1 MTTLDRDVETD
12 AEASRRKLILKAHVL
27 EGHELRIRPAPVE
40 RQWMDATGERFAYRC
55 LPLTIAN
62 THGWELLTPA
72 AFSATW
78 NGESGKEAIRIRS
91 RHASATSPAVS
102 HFGHGI
108 LTFHVP
114 CVFQTDPSINL
125 FITGPLNRPKDA
137 IAGLTGV
144 VETDWSSY
152 SFTMNWKF
160 TRPFQRIY
168 FDEDEPFCHL
178 FPVGRSQLHEIEPE
192 IVRLAENVTLGKEHQ
207 KWVASRNSFNADL
220 AAPGSAA
227 ETEKWQK
234 SYFRGV
240 HPSGALGPVD
250 HIRKLRLKPF
260 SQK

>member
-1 MTTLDRDVETD
+1 MADEDVETNT
-12 AEASRRKLILKAHVL
+12 EARRQKSTLKAHVL
-27 EGHELRIRPAPVE
+27 EGHELRIRPASVE
-40 RQWMDATGERFAYRC
+40 RPWMDEAGERFAYRC

-62 THGWELLTPA
+62 THGWELLTPT

-78 NGESGKEAIRIRS
+78 DGQNGKDAIRIRS
-91 RHASATSPAVS
+91 SRAAAAPIAVS

-114 CVFQTDPSINL
+114 CVFQTASGINL
-125 FITGPLNRPKDA
+125 FVTGPLNRPKDA

-168 FDEDEPFCHL
+168 FDENEPFCHL

-192 IVRLAENVTLGKEHQ
+192 IVDLAKNPMLEKEHQ
-207 KWVASRNSFNADL
+207 EWAASRNNFNAGL
-220 AAPGSAA
+220 TESGSAA
-227 ETEKWQK
+227 AAEKWQK

-240 HPSGALGPVD
+240 HPSGAQGPAD
-250 HIRKLRLKPF
+250 HVKKLRLKPF
-260 SQK
+260 RQK

>member
-1 MTTLDRDVETD
+1 MALEDVETD
-12 AEASRRKLILKAHVL
+12 AEARRHKITLKAHIL
-27 EGHELRIRPAPVE
+27 DGHEMRIRPAPVD
-40 RQWMDATGERFAYRC
+40 RPWMDETGERFAYRC

-62 THGWELLTPA
+62 THGWELLTLA

-78 NGESGKEAIRIRS
+78 NGQNGKDAIRIRS
-91 RHASATSPAVS
+91 SRASPSPPAVS

-114 CVFQTDPSINL
+114 CVFQTNAGVNL
-125 FITGPLNRPKDA
+125 FVTGPLNRPKDA
-137 IAGLTGV
+137 IAALTGV

-168 FDEDEPFCHL
+168 FDENEPFCHL
-178 FPVGRSQLHEIEPE
+178 FPVGRSPLHEIDPE
-192 IVRLAENVTLGKEHQ
+192 IVHLAENATLEKEHRE
-207 KWVASRNSFNADL
+207 WAESRNSFNAGL
-220 AAPGSAA
+220 AEPNSTAA
-227 ETEKWQK
+227 TEKWQK

-240 HPSGALGPVD
+240 HASGAPGPAD
-250 HIRKLRLKPF
+250 HVKKLRLKPF